1 MMEFENP
8 LAFFLLLLLPVL
20 YFFRFMKVFRGIT
33 FPLTLSDWHGTS
45 FTWQRGSYT
54 FLSIGAHV
62 LCACAYACAVTAYA
76 GPVVRH
82 QQKVYASRGADIMFV
97 VDTSPSM
104 AARDIGDMT
113 RLEAAKQAIRLL
125 ADTDGGDCFGLVEMA
140 RDAAVSV
147 PPTMDR
153 KVFFD
158 KIDKLFVGG
167 LGDGTAIGT
176 GLGCAV
182 FHLER
187 SAAPHRC
194 IVLIT
199 DGENNAGSIS
209 PYTAAH
215 LVRDKQIALYVL
227 GIGTRGSV
235 PLEYVD
241 PKTGHVYSGYLK
253 SDYDSQA
260 LARIASEA
268 DGKFFSVET
277 LNALVHAFDSVA
289 KNETVVQSYRIK
301 NYDTSYYAAFLLA
314 AACLAALAWL
324 VRRVLLQE
332 VL

>member
-8 LAFFLLLLLPVL
+8 FAFFLLLLVPLL
-20 YFFRFMKVFRGIT
+20 YFLRYLKLFRGIT
-33 FPLTLSDWHGTS
+33 FPLTLSDWHGAS
-45 FTWQRGSYT
+45 FDWRQGGFG
-54 FLSIGAHV
+54 FLSV
-62 LCACAYACAVTAYA
+62 LARVLAVCAYACAVTAYA

-82 QQKVYASRGADIMFV
+82 QQKVYSSRGADIVFV

-104 AARDIGDMT
+104 AAKDIGGMT
-113 RLEAAKQAIRLL
+113 RLDAAKQAIRLL
-125 ADTDGGDCFGLVEMA
+125 ADSDGGDSFGLVEMA

-153 KVFFD
+153 NVFFD
-158 KIDKLFVGG
+158 KIDKLVVGG

-176 GLGCAV
+176 GLSCAL

-187 SAAPHRC
+187 SGSERRC

-209 PYTAAH
+209 PYTAAR
-215 LVRDKQIALYVL
+215 LVREKQVSLYVL

-241 PKTGHVYSGYLK
+241 PKTGRMYSGYLK
-253 SDYDSQA
+253 SEYDSQT
-260 LARIASEA
+260 LSKIASEA
-268 DGKFFSVET
+268 DGKFFTVES
-277 LNALVHAFDSVA
+277 LNALAHAFDSVA
-289 KNETVVQSYRIK
+289 RNESVAQSYRVR
-301 NYDTSYYAAFLLA
+301 NYDTGYYGAFLLA
-314 AACLAALAWL
+314 AACFACLAW
-324 VRRVLLQE
+324 VIRRVLLQE